1 MRIDSPKIHSAFII
15 ASTVIFFPVAIVLII
30 IRFAAHAR
38 VNHLRSQDYRVV
50 GHAFVTFYALI
61 AFIVLLATLGSPK
74 EEFGNFVAVVIA
86 MGILFVTPAVVFY
99 ILAASRKKKMKNL
112 YDIYYRLVTADG
124 VRALSGLAQMT
135 GESEKNVRQ
144 DISYMIATGRLPHAS
159 LNLAEGTVVM
169 NNRGPGAGQA
179 AGEEQSQASRQAAA
193 ASAGGS
199 GSQASRPQPAV
210 QAITCFGCGSS
221 SRIVPGVRQECE
233 FCGNSLFI
241 PG

>member
-15 ASTVIFFPVAIVLII
+15 AATLIFFPVAIVLII

-61 AFIVLLATLGSPK
+61 AFIVLMAAQANPPD
-74 EEFGNFVAVVIA
+74 EFGNFVLVVA
-86 MGILFVTPAVVFY
+86 LMGIFFVTPAVLFY

-112 YDIYYRLVTADG
+112 YEIYYRLVTAEG

-144 DISYMIATGRLPHAS
+144 DISYMIVTGRLPNAT

-179 AGEEQSQASRQAAA
+179 DSAAHEMSQASGQAAA
-193 ASAGGS
+193 ASAG
-199 GSQASRPQPAV
+199 ASA

-233 FCGNSLFI
+233 FCGNSLYI